1 MINSLDISAFENGR
15 NFISLGKIRPEIV
28 SFLIEKEPSLAG
40 QLNSE
45 TEILFWKDR
54 LRHTELHKD
63 DFFSETVLM
72 DTPSFY
78 NEFYNCLERIPFIIS
93 NPDYISVHKKDN
105 SISFIKDFSAHV
117 SVAIRISSSGSLSYR
132 TMYPITDAQL
142 NNYISKGS
150 SWKWSEPQNT

>member
-1 MINSLDISAFENGR
+1 MINSLDISAFENGKK
-15 NFISLGKIRPEIV
+15 FISLGKIRPEIV
-28 SFLIEKEPSLAG
+28 SFLIEKEPSLSG

-63 DFFSETVLM
+63 DFFS
-72 DTPSFY
+72 D

-150 SWKWSEPQNT
+150 SWKWNEPQNN

>member
-1 MINSLDISAFENGR
+1 MINSLDISAFENGK
-15 NFISLGKIRPEIV
+15 NFILLGKIRPEIV
-28 SFLIEKEPSLAG
+28 SFLIEKEPSLSG

-63 DFFSETVLM
+63 DFFS
-72 DTPSFY
+72 D

-117 SVAIRISSSGSLSYR
+117 SVAIRISSSSSLSYR

>member
-1 MINSLDISAFENGR
+1 MINSLDISAFENGK

-28 SFLIEKEPSLAG
+28 SFLIEKEPSLSG

-63 DFFSETVLM
+63 DFFS
-72 DTPSFY
+72 D
-78 NEFYNCLERIPFIIS
+78 NEFYNYLERIPFIIS

>member
-1 MINSLDISAFENGR
+1 MINSLDISAFENGKK
-15 NFISLGKIRPEIV
+15 FISLGKIRPEIV
-28 SFLIEKEPSLAG
+28 SFLIKKEPSLSG

-63 DFFSETVLM
+63 DFFS
-72 DTPSFY
+72 D

-150 SWKWSEPQNT
+150 SWKWNEPQNT

>member
-1 MINSLDISAFENGR
+1 MNRQPYDKFIRYICFWKRQKFHFIREDKTRNSFFSYWKR
-15 NFISLGKIRPEIV
+15 T
-28 SFLIEKEPSLAG
+28 FLIRIIKFRKQKFCSG
-40 QLNSE
+40 KTDSGIQNY
-45 TEILFWKDR
+45 IKMI
-54 LRHTELHKD
+54 
-63 DFFSETVLM
+63 FFS
-72 DTPSFY
+72 D

-150 SWKWSEPQNT
+150 SWKWSEPQNTWH

>member
-1 MINSLDISAFENGR
+1 MINSLDISAFENGKK
-15 NFISLGKIRPEIV
+15 FISLGKIRPEIV
-28 SFLIEKEPSLAG
+28 SFLIEKEPSVSG

-63 DFFSETVLM
+63 DFFS
-72 DTPSFY
+72 D

-150 SWKWSEPQNT
+150 SWKWNEPQNT

>member
-1 MINSLDISAFENGR
+1 MINSLDISAFENGK
-15 NFISLGKIRPEIV
+15 NFISLGKIRPKIV
-28 SFLIEKEPSLAG
+28 SFLIEKEPSLSG

-63 DFFSETVLM
+63 DFFS
-72 DTPSFY
+72 D